1 MAQGGGFR
9 TDANAIFATS
19 IKFLKMKD
27 YLEEVQGGLIGD
39 LGSTGGM
46 AGDDSAGHNFGNAY
60 SPAAQTTVRGIG
72 TASAGCA
79 AISDNLLGMAWN
91 YLLADDAAAASLIG
105 GKPRLNSGMAPGPQE
120 CEPSNAAVAL
130 PRVEQ
135 HHNWGVNHLIAPFWP
150 EGDPDTLDAASA
162 TWHRA
167 ATCLGEVT
175 PVLTGAVSTMTADC
189 AGVAFDAFY
198 SYADRFIGLRGQGN
212 ALLSTLARACETLSR
227 ACSAYAD
234 QIRSRRAYVEH
245 VAEAAGIV
253 TVVGIALTIVTVGFS
268 DGAAETLDEGAA
280 ADLALTA
287 AEFADGVAA
296 DAAVAALPEIDAELE
311 AELEKVLL
319 SVSAVTVPTLGAG
332 LTAGG
337 ATLADTG
344 GLAAPGALGGTG
356 STATLTAAGIG
367 PIPAPVPPFSPM
379 LTPAELVTFNAWLG
393 KQKPGPLKPTDPGDL
408 AYQIAVAGDHET
420 VLPTGT
426 APGPGS
432 TMAVDGVRPSDGALI
447 EAKHVR
453 NPGCTP
459 RTLQGLQSADRATGF
474 LSPGDA
480 EELVKYRQVLAN
492 PANSE
497 ARYLEI
503 DTNDQE
509 AVGYW
514 QFLAADEGV
523 KTNVRYVP

>member
-1 MAQGGGFR
+1 MAQSGGFR
-9 TDANAIFATS
+9 ADANAIFTASTR
-19 IKFLKMKD
+19 FLDMKD
-27 YLEEVQGGLIGD
+27 YLEEIQGGLIGD

-46 AGDDSAGHNFGNAY
+46 GGDDSAGHNFGSAY

-79 AISDNLLGMAWN
+79 AISGNLLGMAWN

-105 GKPRLNSGMAPGPQE
+105 GKPRLNSGMAPGAQE
-120 CEPSNAAVAL
+120 CEPSNAATVL
-130 PRVEQ
+130 PQVEQ

-167 ATCLGEVT
+167 ATYLGEVT
-175 PVLTGAVSTMTADC
+175 PVLVGAVHTMVASC
-189 AGVAFDAFY
+189 EGVAFDAFY
-198 SYADRFIGLRGQGN
+198 AYADRFIGLRGQGS
-212 ALLSTLARACETLSR
+212 ALLSELVRACETLSR
-227 ACSAYAD
+227 SCRAYAD
-234 QIRSRRAYVEH
+234 QIRSRRSYVEH

-253 TVVGIALTIVTVGFS
+253 TLAGAVLTFFTFGAS
-268 DGAAETLDEGAA
+268 DGVAETLDAGAA

-296 DAAVAALPEIDAELE
+296 DTAVQALPGIDAELE

-319 SVSAVTVPTLGAG
+319 SVSAVTVPAVGAG

-337 ATLADTG
+337 ATLAGTG
-344 GLAAPGALGGTG
+344 GLAASGALGGTD

-379 LTPAELVTFNAWLG
+379 LTPAELATFNTWLG
-393 KQKPGPLKPTDPGDL
+393 QQKTIPPKPANPGDL

-420 VLPTGT
+420 LLPTGT

-432 TMAVDGVRPSDGALI
+432 TMAVDGIRPSDGALI
-447 EAKHVR
+447 DAKNVR
-453 NPGCTP
+453 EPGCTP
-459 RTLQGLQSADRATGF
+459 RTLQGLESADKVTGF
-474 LSPGDA
+474 LSKGDA
-480 EELVKYRQVLAN
+480 SEIGKYGQVLSN

-514 QFLAADEGV
+514 QFLAAEKGV
-523 KTNVRYVP
+523 ETNVRYVP